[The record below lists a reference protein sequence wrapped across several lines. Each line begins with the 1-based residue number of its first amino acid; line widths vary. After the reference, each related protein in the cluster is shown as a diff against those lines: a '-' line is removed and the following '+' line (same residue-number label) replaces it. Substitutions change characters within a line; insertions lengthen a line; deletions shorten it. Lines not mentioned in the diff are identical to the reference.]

1 MRVVF
6 RLLAVFLLTLGA
18 LGGLPAAVT
27 AELRISDLDV
37 FLNDHDVTVHVVVL
51 GALPAGFH
59 EGLQSGVPAHV
70 RFTVELWQYNRLWPN
85 RLVITRTIE
94 RALEYNVVTKEYK
107 VASLKGETRGPYA
120 TRDLRDAQRV
130 LSELRGLKL
139 APASQFEGA
148 EILFVR
154 VFAETALRGE
164 NTFVSRMAGTAE
176 QVERRSDY
184 RTIQRAE

>member
-1 MRVVF
+1 MRLFWVLVAIF
-6 RLLAVFLLTLGA
+6 LTL
-18 LGGLPAAVT
+18 AAPSAAP

-37 FLNDHDVTVHVVVL
+37 FLNDHEVTVHVVVL

-70 RFTVELWQYNRLWPN
+70 RLTVELWQYHRLWPN
-85 RLVITRTIE
+85 KLVAAKTVE
-94 RALEYNVVTKEYK
+94 RALDYNVVSKEYR
-107 VASLKGETRGPYA
+107 VASMKGETRPAYT

-130 LSELRGLKL
+130 LSELRSLKL
-139 APASQFEGA
+139 GPASQLDASEVF
-148 EILFVR
+148 FVR

-164 NTFVSRMAGTAE
+164 YTFVSRMAGTAE

-184 RTIQRAE
+184 RTIQRAQ

>member
-6 RLLAVFLLTLGA
+6 QLLAVFLLVLGA
-18 LGGLPAAVT
+18 PAA
-27 AELRISDLDV
+27 ASAQLRISDLDV
-37 FLNDHDVTVHVVVL
+37 FLNDHEITVHVVVL
-51 GALPAGFH
+51 GALPVRFH
-59 EGLQSGVPAHV
+59 EGLESGVPAHV

-85 RLVITRTIE
+85 RLVAAKTIE

-107 VASLKGETRGPYA
+107 VASVRGETRGAYA

-130 LSELRGLKL
+130 ISELRSLKL
-139 APASQFEGA
+139 GPASQVDAA
-148 EILFVR
+148 EIFFVR

-164 NTFVSRMAGTAE
+164 NTFVTRMAGTAE

>member
-1 MRVVF
+1 MRV
-6 RLLAVFLLTLGA
+6 LVFLLALTLTLA
-18 LGGLPAAVT
+18 APAAAL

-37 FLNDHDVTVHVVVL
+37 FLNDHEVTVNVVVL
-51 GALPAGFH
+51 GAVPAGFQ
-59 EGLQSGVPAHV
+59 EGILSGVPAHI

-85 RLVITRTIE
+85 RLVSAKTVE
-94 RALEYNVVTKEYK
+94 RSVDYNVVTKEYK
-107 VASLKGETRGPYA
+107 VAAVKGETRAAYT

-130 LSELRGLKL
+130 LSELRSLKL
-139 APASQFEGA
+139 GPASQLDPS
-148 EILFVR
+148 EIFFVR

-164 NTFVSRMAGTAE
+164 NSFVTRMAGTAA

>member
-6 RLLAVFLLTLGA
+6 QVFAVLLLLLGA
-18 LGGLPAAVT
+18 PAA
-27 AELRISDLDV
+27 ASAQLRISDLDV
-37 FLNDHDVTVHVVVL
+37 FLNDHEITVQVVVL
-51 GALPAGFH
+51 GAVPGGFQ

-85 RLVITRTIE
+85 KLVIARTVE
-94 RALEYNVVTKEYK
+94 RVLEYNVVTKEYK
-107 VASLKGETRGPYA
+107 VASVRGETRGAYA

-139 APASQFEGA
+139 GPASQVDAA
-148 EILFVR
+148 EIFFVR
-154 VFAETALRGE
+154 VFAESALRGE
-164 NTFVSRMAGTAE
+164 NTFVARMSGTAE

-184 RTIQRAE
+184 RTIQRVE